1 MKAIYKREVCAYFHA
16 MTGWVF
22 TAVVTAFTGIYFLSY
37 NLSYGDPY
45 FSTALNAS
53 LFVMLVMV
61 PILTMRSMADER
73 RSRTDQ
79 LLLTAPVSVGAMVWA
94 KYLAMLTV
102 LAVPT
107 AIAALCP
114 LIIRLNGTA
123 FLAADYGT
131 LLAFFLLGAVQIA
144 VGEFISSLTESQ
156 SIAAVGTFAALLCL
170 FLWEGLVSFLPV
182 TAMGSLVGILVIAL
196 FLALGVTA
204 LTGSWKP
211 GAAVLAVSWGAAI
224 GVYVWDADRFAGLL
238 PDLFGRFSLLAAFD
252 SFAVDHVF
260 DLSGVVLY
268 VTLALLALFLTVQ
281 VVQKRRWS

>member
-1 MKAIYKREVCAYFHA
+1 MKAIYKREVQAYFHS

-79 LLLTAPVSVGAMVWA
+79 LLLTAPVSVTGMVAA

-102 LAVPT
+102 LAAPT

-144 VGEFISSLTESQ
+144 VGQFISSLTESQ

-182 TAMGSLVGILVIAL
+182 TAMGSLVGLLVITA
-196 FLALGVTA
+196 FLALGVSA

-211 GAAVLAVSWGAAI
+211 GAVVLAAGWAATIGA
-224 GVYVWDADRFAGLL
+224 YVWDSEKFSGLL
-238 PDLFGRFSLLAAFD
+238 PDLFGRFSLITAFD
-252 SFAVDHVF
+252 NFATDHVF
-260 DLSGVVLY
+260 DVSGVVLY

>member
-182 TAMGSLVGILVIAL
+182 TAMGSLVG
-196 FLALGVTA
+196 
-204 LTGSWKP
+204 
-211 GAAVLAVSWGAAI
+211 
-224 GVYVWDADRFAGLL
+224 LL